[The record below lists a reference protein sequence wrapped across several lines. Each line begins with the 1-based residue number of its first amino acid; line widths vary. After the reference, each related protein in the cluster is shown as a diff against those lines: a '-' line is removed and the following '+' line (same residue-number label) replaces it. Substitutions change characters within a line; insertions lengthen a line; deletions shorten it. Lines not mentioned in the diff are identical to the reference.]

1 LVVRC
6 FAISG
11 GSATMPALLWSRL
24 RKFMSEPIVYISLTT
39 ERDVVQARQRAR
51 EVAAE
56 LGLDNQDQIRL
67 ATATSEMARNA
78 FRYARNGKVLFS
90 LELESP
96 QRLEVTISDSGPGIL
111 NLDEIL
117 EGRYRSSTGLGMGI
131 VGTKR
136 LMDEFEIAAEP
147 GGTTVRMAKRIPSHL
162 TTWTPRTAQAL
173 NRKMQERT
181 PDGPYEEIE
190 RQNQE
195 LLKTLQ
201 ELRARQEE
209 LELLNRELEDT
220 NRGVVALYAELDE
233 RADYLRRAS
242 ELKTKFLSNV
252 SHEFRT
258 PLNSIVSLSRL
269 LTDRM
274 DGDLTAEQM
283 KQVRY
288 IESSA
293 RDLQE
298 MVNDLLDLAK
308 VEAGKIRIR
317 SKRFEVH
324 ELFSALKGMLKP
336 LLADNNSVD
345 LVFEDEGELP
355 SLHTDEGKVSQILRN
370 LISNAL
376 KFTPNGQVRVSACLT
391 QKREVLFTVADT
403 GIGIAQE
410 HFETVFTEF
419 SQVENP
425 LQDKHRGTG
434 LGLPLCRNLAMLLG
448 GKIWLESELGKG
460 STFFVKI
467 PTVYV
472 GESASQADST
482 LPAPEFHRAPVLFLE
497 EDEETA
503 HRLES
508 FLRNSEFQAILAMTV
523 AEAEV
528 WTARHIPTA
537 VVADI
542 YIEDDQ
548 SWGFIARLRERLPH
562 LPILVTSVHDDPI
575 TAMKRGANLFLV
587 KPLEQDLLLAELRG
601 LTAQTGTRR
610 LLLVDDNEVS
620 RYILRDLLNQPWLDI
635 REAANGTEAM
645 KSLNETLPD
654 AIILDLLMPDM
665 SGFEILRELRSRP
678 ATEKLPVLIYTSKV
692 LSDVEKAQLESLHT
706 RVVRKEDVTTRL
718 SAQPFLDWVKSVGLT
733 PEIVVREKDA

>member
-1 LVVRC
+1 M
-6 FAISG
+6 
-11 GSATMPALLWSRL
+11 T
-24 RKFMSEPIVYISLTT
+24 EPIVYISLIT

-78 FRYARNGKVLFS
+78 FRYARNGKVTFALK
-90 LELESP
+90 LEPP
-96 QRLEVTISDSGPGIL
+96 QRLEVTISDSGPGIS

-131 VGTKR
+131 LGTKR
-136 LMDEFEIAAEP
+136 LMDEFEIEAEP
-147 GGTTVRMAKRIPSHL
+147 SGTTVRMAKHIPSHF
-162 TTWTPRTAQAL
+162 TTWTPRTAFAL
-173 NRKMQERT
+173 HRKMQDRAR
-181 PDGPYEEIE
+181 DGPYEEIE

-258 PLNSIVSLSRL
+258 PLNSIVSLARL
-269 LTDRM
+269 LMDKL

-336 LLADNNSVD
+336 LLADNSSVD
-345 LVFEDEGELP
+345 LVFEDAGGLVP
-355 SLHTDEGKVSQILRN
+355 LHTDEGKVSQILRN

-376 KFTPNGQVRVSACLT
+376 KFTPKGQVRVSATLADK
-391 QKREVLFTVADT
+391 QYVLFTVADS
-403 GIGIAQE
+403 GIGIAPE
-410 HFETVFTEF
+410 HHETVFTEF
-419 SQVENP
+419 SQIENP

-448 GKIWLESELGKG
+448 GKIWLESELGNG

-467 PTVYV
+467 PAVYV
-472 GESASQADST
+472 GESVPQDESAP

-497 EDEETA
+497 DDEETA
-503 HRLES
+503 HGFEA
-508 FLRNSEFQAILAMTV
+508 FLRNSEFQPILALTV
-523 AEAEV
+523 AQAEI
-528 WTARHIPTA
+528 WTARHTPTA

-542 YIEDDQ
+542 YIGDDQ
-548 SWGFIARLRERLPH
+548 SWGFIARLKEKLPQ
-562 LPILVTSVHDDPI
+562 LPVIVTSALSDPA
-575 TAMKRGANLFLV
+575 TAMQSGANLFLP
-587 KPLEQDLLLAELRG
+587 KPLEQDILLGELRR
-601 LTAQTGTRR
+601 LTMQTGTRR

-620 RYILRDLLNQPWLDI
+620 RYILRDLLDQPWLDI
-635 REAANGTEAM
+635 REAGNGSEAM
-645 KSLNETLPD
+645 KLLNESLPD
-654 AIILDLLMPDM
+654 AVILDLLMPDM
-665 SGFEILRELRSRP
+665 NGFEILRELRARP
-678 ATEKLPVLIYTSKV
+678 ATERLPVLIYTSKV
-692 LSDVEKAQLESLHT
+692 LSDVEKGQLESLDA
-706 RVVRKEDVTTRL
+706 RIIRKEDVTTRL
-718 SAQPFLDWVKSVGLT
+718 SAQPFLDWVKSVGLA
-733 PEIVVREKDA
+733 PEIVVREQGA